1 MHAEYLFHV
10 ILLNRLDNPKTFGQ
24 PYVLQK
30 DSALI
35 IVSFVGYCAR
45 YSIEDQ
51 KMINDPRLD
60 CTKFDPPCPIRFQSN
75 ESYKCKYMVNLKLF
89 VYYSLIFLLK
99 AMQFKS
105 CIALIREVNIL
116 FRPVVLYEY
125 ITPSTIAWD
134 IRPSRAL
141 QVIPP
146 RKVKPQFFRYLK
158 KICLVYTK

>member
-116 FRPVVLYEY
+116 SRPVVLYEY
-125 ITPSTIAWD
+125 ITPSTIA
-134 IRPSRAL
+134 
-141 QVIPP
+141 
-146 RKVKPQFFRYLK
+146 
-158 KICLVYTK
+158 